1 MVFTINEFNTA
12 FSKDIKET
20 FHNQSME
27 AEMNS
32 TYAKLYDVSDTNEY
46 TASYTSTE
54 GVDLPSYF
62 DEGETLGDTKL
73 GKGYKT
79 TYSSREFGKFIG
91 ITKQARLKLGDNS
104 EKIAVYAEKQKKSML
119 VAMKSFLEKE
129 MAGLMDYANAS
140 SASYKILSPDLLPIA
155 SAAHVWNSTGATFD
169 NDLGTDA
176 IDIGHAADVET
187 YAGAFT
193 DSQGT
198 AMPLNFN
205 KIFVKKGGAASKQAK
220 AVYASKNAQGQYQ
233 VTDLGDM
240 NIYSGMVQVIETP
253 WMASGNDYL
262 YVASTDELGVEN
274 PLFCEFIER
283 PTVGDTFTEN
293 KNLTWETPVTASF
306 KFGLKNLPFNL
317 LYGKV
322 A

>member
-1 MVFTINEFNTA
+1 MALTAAEFNTL

-27 AEMNS
+27 AEKNS
-32 TYAKLYDVSDTNEY
+32 TYAKVFDVSDTNEY

-54 GVDLPSYF
+54 GVDMPTYF

-73 GKGYKT
+73 GKGYKV

-91 ITKQARLKLGDNS
+91 ITKQARLKLGDS
-104 EKIAVYAEKQKKSML
+104 TEKIAVYAEKQKKSML
-119 VAMKSFLEKE
+119 VAMKSFLERE
-129 MAGLMDYANAS
+129 MCAILDYANAS
-140 SASYKILSPDLLPIA
+140 SASYKILSPDLKAIA
-155 SAAHVWNSTGATFD
+155 AADHTWNSTGTTFD
-169 NDLGTDA
+169 NDLGASAISVAHATIVDA
-176 IDIGHAADVET
+176 
-187 YAGAFT
+187 YAGSFV
-193 DSQGT
+193 DSQGIP
-198 AMPLNFN
+198 MPLNFN
-205 KIFVKKGGAASKQAK
+205 QIFVRKGGAAAKQAK
-220 AVYASKNAQGQYQ
+220 QVYAAKNAQGQFQTSVY
-233 VTDLGDM
+233 GDI
-240 NIYSGMVQVIETP
+240 NIYEGMVQVIETP
-253 WMASGNDYL
+253 WMTSGNDYV
-262 YVASTDELGVEN
+262 YVASTADLGVEN

-317 LYGKV
+317 LYGKI